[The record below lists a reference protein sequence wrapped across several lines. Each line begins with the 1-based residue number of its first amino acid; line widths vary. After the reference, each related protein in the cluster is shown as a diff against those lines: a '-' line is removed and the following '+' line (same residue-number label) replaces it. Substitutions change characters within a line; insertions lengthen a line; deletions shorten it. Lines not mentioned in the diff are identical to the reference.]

1 MVIIV
6 YIWIFCILISAL
18 FVVVTDFVENKID
31 DDHQFK
37 KWWRE
42 NIIGLDPESQN
53 SKDDIQE

>member
-6 YIWIFCILISAL
+6 YIWIFCILISIL
-18 FVVVTDFVENKID
+18 FFIATNFVENKID
-31 DDHQFK
+31 DNSQFK

-42 NIIGLDPESQN
+42 NVVGLDPESQH